1 MNLEIWNKWYRMVRF
16 YRTNRCYARRFR
28 FAIVLNALFAPVARV
43 CGTMSIGDNKSVVL
57 IFVMPQDSPALG
69 PPPIRTQLPSREV

>member
-28 FAIVLNALFAPVARV
+28 FAIVLDALFAPVARV
-43 CGTMSIGDNKSVVL
+43 CGTMSMGDNRLVVL
-57 IFVMPQDSPALG
+57 IFVMQQNGPALG